1 MTLSNNLQHTNHE
14 ISLEDA
20 IEMTTRFREE
30 IQSMFKPEFSAIG
43 ILPIS
48 ETFNKSIFE
57 DLVMQ
62 PECVAVR
69 SYFGMDENN
78 EVRLLFVGVDEN
90 NNDILVGIDEQPAY
104 IFEYGQRCPPIC
116 AASPLN
122 PQI

>member
-1 MTLSNNLQHTNHE
+1 MSLYHRLLNINHE
-14 ISLEDA
+14 ISLEEA
-20 IEMTTRFREE
+20 IKMTTRFRTE
-30 IQSMFKPEFSAIG
+30 IQSMFKPEIAAIG
-43 ILPIS
+43 VLPIS

-62 PECVAVR
+62 PGCVAVR
-69 SYFGMDENN
+69 AYFGMDSNN
-78 EVRLLFVGVDEN
+78 QVRLLFVGVDDN
-90 NNDILVGIDEQPAY
+90 NNDILASTDEQAGY